1 MKLLIANRGEIA
13 IRIMRSAAELKIRTV
28 AVYAEDDIQS
38 LHLRRADETI
48 ALTGNGVATYLDI
61 DQILN
66 AASQTGCDAIHPGY
80 GFLSEN
86 AEFAKRCK
94 KNGITFIGPQVE
106 TLEILGDKAR
116 ARNLAD
122 NCNVPLLQ
130 GTTEPV
136 SLAEANAF
144 FESLDPDCGIMI
156 KAVSGGGGRGMRE
169 VTRLEDLEEAYNR
182 CQSEASQAF
191 GNDAVYVEQLMTQGR
206 HIEIQIIGDGTG
218 AISHLGER
226 ECTIQ
231 RQHQKLIEFSPSPTL
246 PDALRD
252 KLIADAVH
260 MAASISYLNAGTF
273 EFMVDAQATDG
284 DGKYGFIEANPRLQ
298 VEHTV
303 TEEVMDVDLVRI
315 QILLAQGKTL
325 SELGLDQVQIPPPRG
340 YAIQVRINME
350 TMQADGSVLP
360 SGGTLSSFEVPSG
373 RGIRTDSFGY
383 ASYQP
388 SPYYDSLLAKLI
400 GHSPSPDFEDAVDKT
415 YRALCEFRIEGIDTN
430 LPLLQDLLSHAD
442 FRKNNI
448 DTGFVEAF
456 LGELSDPVPN
466 PHQKLYFETQPLK
479 SSGIGAQIDS
489 VDPLAVLNYG
499 KEAESLKAG
508 SGINLYTGYMV
519 EDEEDDILAQINAP
533 MQGTIVSMDVQPGEE
548 VREGQQLLVM
558 NAMKMEHVV
567 KSRCDGK
574 VQQLRVEAGE
584 TVAVN
589 QILLVIEKLALAGV
603 TAGVDETIDLD
614 EIRPDLAELLQ
625 RKEFTKDSQRPQA
638 VKKRRKRNQRTARE
652 NVADLCDDGS
662 FMEYGSLAVAA
673 QRKRRTEEDLIKN
686 TPADGMLAGIGSV
699 NGHIVDESRT
709 RCAITAYDFTV
720 LAGTQGTIN
729 HRKKDR
735 IFELAEQWQI
745 PLVVFAEG
753 GGGRP
758 GDTDSDIIAGLDCM
772 AFHIMGRLSGLVPLI
787 GINSGRCFAGNAVL
801 LGICDVVI
809 ATENSNIG
817 MGGPAMIEGGD
828 LGVFQPDEIGPMR
841 DQVPNGV
848 VDIAVK
854 DEAEAVSVA
863 KQYLSYFQG
872 PVSEWECG
880 DQRLLRRMI
889 PENRMRVY
897 DIRSVIT
904 TMADT
909 DSVLELRPHFGLG
922 IITSFIRIEGRPLGL
937 IANNPK
943 HLSGAIDSPAADKA
957 SRFMQLCDA
966 FDIPILFLCD
976 TPGFMVGPEAEK
988 TALVRHCCRLF
999 VNSGSLSVPYFTIVL
1014 RKSYGL
1020 GAQGMAGGSQKA
1032 PFFTFSWPTG
1042 EFGGMGLEGA
1052 VKLGFRKELAAVED
1066 PQERKEL
1073 YEKMVAMAYQHGK
1086 AINMASHFEIDE
1098 VIDPA
1103 DSRFVVIRGLQS
1115 VPAPEPRKGKK
1126 RPCID
1131 TW

>member
-13 IRIMRSAAELKIRTV
+13 IRIMRSAAELKIPTDV
-28 AVYAEDDIQS
+28 QS
-38 LHLRRADETI
+38 LHLRRSDEAV
-48 ALTGNGVATYLDI
+48 ALKGSGVGAYLDI
-61 DQILN
+61 EQILS

-86 AEFAKRCK
+86 AQFADQCQ
-94 KNGITFIGPQVE
+94 KNGLTFIGPQVE
-106 TLEILGDKAR
+106 TLKILGDKAR
-116 ARNLAD
+116 ARNLAE

-130 GTTEPV
+130 GTVNPV
-136 SLAEANAF
+136 SLSEAEAF
-144 FESLDPDCGIMI
+144 FKGLEIGSGIMI
-156 KAVSGGGGRGMRE
+156 KAVSGGGGRGMRA
-169 VTRLEDLEEAYNR
+169 VTRLEELEEAYTR
-182 CQSEASQAF
+182 CRSEAKQAF
-191 GNDAVYVEQLMTQGR
+191 GNDTVYVEQLMTRAR

-218 AISHLGER
+218 SVSHLGER
-226 ECTIQ
+226 EYSIQ
-231 RQHQKLIEFSPSPTL
+231 RQHQKLIEFSPSPGL

-252 KLIADAVH
+252 KIIENAVR
-260 MAASISYLNAGTF
+260 MASSVSYLNAGTF
-273 EFMVDAQATDG
+273 EFMVDSQATDG
-284 DGKYGFIEANPRLQ
+284 NGMYGFIEANPRLQ

-315 QILLAQGKTL
+315 QIQLAQGKTL
-325 SELGLDQVQIPPPRG
+325 SELGLEQTHIQAPRG
-340 YAIQVRINME
+340 YAVQVRINME
-350 TMQADGSVLP
+350 TLQADGSVIP
-360 SGGTLSSFEVPSG
+360 SSGTLSSFEVPSG
-373 RGIRTDSFGY
+373 RGVRTDSFGY
-383 ASYQP
+383 AGYQP
-388 SPYYDSLLAKLI
+388 SPFYDSLLAKLI
-400 GHSPSPDFEDAVDKT
+400 GHSSSIDFQEAVDKT
-415 YRALCEFRIEGIDTN
+415 YRALCEFKIEGVETN
-430 LPLLQDLLSHAD
+430 LPLLQNLLSNSN
-442 FRKNNI
+442 FRNNQI
-448 DTGFVEAF
+448 DTGFVESF
-456 LGELSDPVPN
+456 LEELIGFDPN
-466 PHQKLYFETQPLK
+466 LHQKLYFETQAVK
-479 SSGIGAQIDS
+479 TTGIGAEIDS

-499 KEAESLKAG
+499 KETDSRNAE
-508 SGINLYTGYMV
+508 SGINLYTGYRV
-519 EDEEDDILAQINAP
+519 DGEADEILAQVRAP
-533 MQGTIVSMDVQPGEE
+533 MQGTIISVEIQPDQE

-567 KSRCDGK
+567 KSRFDGK
-574 VQQLRVEAGE
+574 IQQVLVEAND

-589 QILLVIEKLALAGV
+589 QPLVVIEKLELTGTVAA
-603 TAGVDETIDLD
+603 VDEIVDLD

-625 RKEFTKDSQRPQA
+625 RKEFTMDSARPQA
-638 VKKRRKRNQRTARE
+638 VEKRRKRNQRTARE
-652 NVADLCDDGS
+652 NVADLCDEGS

-673 QRKRRTEEDLIKN
+673 QRKRRSEEDLIQN
-686 TPADGMLAGIGSV
+686 TPADGMLAGIGRV
-699 NGHIVDESRT
+699 NGHLVDESMT

-720 LAGTQGTIN
+720 LAGTQGTLN

-735 IFELAEQWQI
+735 IFELAERWEI
-745 PLVVFAEG
+745 PLIVFSEG

-758 GDTDSDIIAGLDCM
+758 GDTDFAIIAGLDCM

-817 MGGPAMIEGGD
+817 MGGPAMIEGGA
-828 LGVFQPDEIGPMR
+828 LGVFQPDDVGPMR

-854 DEAEAVSVA
+854 DEAEAVSTA
-863 KQYLSYFQG
+863 KKYLSYFQG
-872 PVSEWECG
+872 PVSDWECA
-880 DQRLLRRMI
+880 DQRLLRRII
-889 PENRMRVY
+889 PENRLRVY

-922 IITSFIRIEGRPLGL
+922 IITSFIRIEGRPIGL

-999 VNSGSLSVPYFTIVL
+999 VNSGSISVPYFTIVL

-1020 GAQGMAGGSQKA
+1020 GAQGMAGGSHKA

-1073 YEKMVAMAYQHGK
+1073 YEKMVSMAYQHGK

-1115 VPAPEPRKGKK
+1115 VPAPVPRKGKK

>member
-13 IRIMRSAAELKIRTV
+13 IRIMRSAAELKIPTV
-28 AVYAEDDIQS
+28 AIYAEDDIHS
-38 LHLRRADETI
+38 LHLRRASETV
-48 ALTGNGVATYLDI
+48 ALKGTGTEAYLDI
-61 DQILN
+61 EQILS
-66 AASQTGCDAIHPGY
+66 AASQTECDAIHPGY

-86 AEFAKRCK
+86 AEFADQCQKD
-94 KNGITFIGPQVE
+94 GFVFIGPQVE
-106 TLEILGDKAR
+106 TLKILGDKAR
-116 ARNLAD
+116 ARKLAD
-122 NCNVPLLQ
+122 QCNVPLLR
-130 GTTEPV
+130 GSVEPV
-136 SLAEANAF
+136 SLIEAEAF
-144 FESLDPDCGIMI
+144 FKRLESGCGIMI

-169 VTRLEDLEEAYNR
+169 VTRLEDLEEVYTR
-182 CQSEASQAF
+182 CQSEARQAF
-191 GNDAVYVEQLMTQGR
+191 GSDAVYVEQLMTRAR

-218 AISHLGER
+218 SVSHLGER

-231 RQHQKLIEFSPSPTL
+231 RQHQKLIEISPSPQL
-246 PDALRD
+246 PPALRD
-252 KLIADAVH
+252 KIIDDAVR
-260 MAASISYLNAGTF
+260 MASSVSYLNAGTF
-273 EFMVDAQATDG
+273 EFMVDAQGVDG
-284 DGKYGFIEANPRLQ
+284 NGTYGFIEANPRLQ

-315 QILLAQGKTL
+315 QILLAQGNTL
-325 SELGLDQVQIPPPRG
+325 SELGLEQSNIPVPRG
-340 YAIQVRINME
+340 YAVQVRINME

-360 SGGTLSSFEVPSG
+360 AGGTLSSFEVPSG
-373 RGIRTDSFGY
+373 RGVRTDSFGY
-383 ASYQP
+383 VGYQP
-388 SPYYDSLLAKLI
+388 SPHYDSLLAKLI
-400 GHSPSPDFEDAVDKT
+400 GHSPSSDFQDAIEKT
-415 YRALCEFRIEGIDTN
+415 YRALCEFKIEGVETN
-430 LPLLQDLLSHAD
+430 LSLLQNLLSHTD
-442 FRKNNI
+442 FRKNQI
-448 DTGFVEAF
+448 DTGFVESF
-456 LGELSDPVPN
+456 IGELAGSDPN
-466 PHQKLYFETQPLK
+466 LHQKLYFETQTNK
-479 SSGIGAQIDS
+479 ISGIGAQIDTI
-489 VDPLAVLNYG
+489 DPLAVLNYG
-499 KEAESLKAG
+499 KETNNRNLESGL
-508 SGINLYTGYMV
+508 NLYTGYMV
-519 EDEEDDILAQINAP
+519 DGEEEILAQVRAP
-533 MQGTIVSMDVQPGEE
+533 MQGTIVSIEMLPGQEI
-548 VREGQQLLVM
+548 REGQQLVVM

-567 KSRCDGK
+567 KSRFDGK
-574 VQQLRVEAGE
+574 IQQVLVEAGD
-584 TVAVN
+584 TVALN
-589 QILLVIEKLALAGV
+589 QPLVMIEKLALAETV
-603 TAGVDETIDLD
+603 ATVDEVVDLD

-625 RKEFTKDSQRPQA
+625 RKEFTKDSARPLA
-638 VKKRRKRNQRTARE
+638 VEKRRKRNQRTARE
-652 NVADLCDDGS
+652 NVADLCDEGS
-662 FMEYGSLAVAA
+662 FMEYGSLVVAA
-673 QRKRRTEEDLIKN
+673 QRKRRSEEDLIKN
-686 TPADGMLAGIGSV
+686 TPADGMLAGIGRV
-699 NGHIVDESRT
+699 NGHLVDESKT

-720 LAGTQGTIN
+720 LAGTQGNLN

-735 IFELAEQWQI
+735 IFELAEQWKI
-745 PLVVFAEG
+745 PLIVFTEG

-758 GDTDSDIIAGLDCM
+758 GDTDYAIVAGLDCM

-817 MGGPAMIEGGD
+817 MGGPAMIEGGA
-828 LGVFQPDEIGPMR
+828 LGVFQPDDVGPMR

-854 DEAEAVSVA
+854 DEAEAVSAA
-863 KQYLSYFQG
+863 KKYLSYFQG
-872 PVSEWECG
+872 RLSDWECA
-880 DQRLLRRMI
+880 DQRLLRRII
-889 PENRMRVY
+889 PENRLRVY

-922 IITSFIRIEGRPLGL
+922 IITSFIRIEGRPIGL

-999 VNSGSLSVPYFTIVL
+999 VNSGSLTVPYFTIVL

-1020 GAQGMAGGSQKA
+1020 GAQSMAGGSQKA

-1052 VKLGFRKELAAVED
+1052 VKLGFRKELAAIED
-1066 PQERKEL
+1066 PQERKEMF
-1073 YEKMVAMAYQHGK
+1073 EKMVSMAYQHGK

-1115 VPAPEPRKGKK
+1115 VPAPVPRKGKK